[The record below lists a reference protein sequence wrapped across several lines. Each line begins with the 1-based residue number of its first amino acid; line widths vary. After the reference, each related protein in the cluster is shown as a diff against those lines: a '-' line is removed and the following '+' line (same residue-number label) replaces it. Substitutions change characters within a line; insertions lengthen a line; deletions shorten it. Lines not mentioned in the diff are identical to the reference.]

1 MEPHPPTLLTPGT
14 PSPVTVVAHSPPD
27 VNKGEGEG
35 EGGGGGGG
43 GRGDAE
49 RREWRR
55 FSSNF
60 VSPPLVVREPSVSGE
75 GGGASESGGAGE
87 GGDATLQGTQI
98 LTEVQTCDCW

>member
-35 EGGGGGGG
+35 GGGGGG
-43 GRGDAE
+43 DAE
-49 RREWRR
+49 GREWRR

-60 VSPPLVVREPSVSGE
+60 VSPPLVVREPCVSGE
-75 GGGASESGGAGE
+75 ASEGGGAGE